1 MPLRTDRTAT
11 HTIAATRRIDL
22 CRSSRCAWIAALWL
36 TVADCA
42 CAQDSQWL
50 RLNRDG
56 MAAMAQGAL
65 QVAEQALKLAIQRA
79 ESLRTT
85 DSDAGRELSASLNN
99 LGLVYQRSARYRQA
113 ESVLRQALAL
123 RQQVYGER
131 HRYYAQ
137 SLTSLARTLQ
147 DQEKFDESE
156 RLFSDALAIYSELY
170 GLQHPLVAD
179 ALNNLGSLHQN
190 TERWQ
195 SAESYLRQAIEIQR
209 KLFGPRHPRISP
221 TLSNLAS
228 LAVARGDH
236 DIAVDLYTEVIEIRR
251 AASPVD
257 QHGLII
263 ALNNL
268 GTLYHSACQ
277 TDEAEKLLEEANGI
291 ITAQF
296 NDRHPQA
303 GRIQY
308 RLALIAAST
317 NRTER
322 ADELFGHA
330 VAAEQSMFGNHH
342 PRLLPILLSHATL
355 LERIRRSG
363 PAVQT
368 RERAERIRKLNKLTK
383 TEKPEIRCGPETLW
397 N

>member
-1 MPLRTDRTAT
+1 MQLRTHRTAT
-11 HTIAATRRIDL
+11 HGNATSLRIDL
-22 CRSSRCAWIAALWL
+22 CRSAGCVLVAVLWL
-36 TVADCA
+36 TVANYA
-42 CAQDSQWL
+42 SAQDSQWL

-56 MAAMAQGAL
+56 MAAMAQGSL
-65 QVAEQALKLAIQRA
+65 SLAEQALKRAIQRA
-79 ESLRTT
+79 ESLRAA
-85 DSDAGRELSASLNN
+85 DRDADRELSASLNN
-99 LGLVYQRSARYRQA
+99 LGLVYQRSGRFQQA

-123 RQQVYGER
+123 RQQAYGEQ

-156 RLFSDALAIYSELY
+156 QLFSDALAIYSELY
-170 GLQHPLVAD
+170 GPRHPLVAD
-179 ALNNLGSLHQN
+179 ALNNLGSLHQY

-195 SAESYLRQAIEIQR
+195 SAETYLRSAIEIQR

-228 LAVARGDH
+228 LAVARGNH
-236 DIAVDLYTEVIEIRR
+236 NIAVDLYREVIEIRR
-251 AASPVD
+251 GARPVD
-257 QHGLII
+257 LHGLII

-268 GTLYHSACQ
+268 GTLYHGACQ
-277 TDEAEKLLEEANGI
+277 TDDAEKLLEEANGI

-303 GRIQY
+303 GLIQY

-317 NRTER
+317 NRTAR
-322 ADELFGHA
+322 ADELFGNA
-330 VAAEQSMFGNHH
+330 AAAEESMLGDSH
-342 PRLLPILLSHATL
+342 PRLLPILSSHASL
-355 LERIRRSG
+355 LERISRSG

-368 RERAERIRKLNKLTK
+368 RERAERIRKLHKLAK
-383 TEKPEIRCGPETLW
+383 TDEPEIRCGPETLW